1 MKIPNI
7 EAMRM
12 ASCWFAIGAILLI
25 VLSPR
30 PVVAHSPSSMTLGY
44 NWDTQIL
51 SVTISHTVTD
61 PNSHYIQN
69 ITVYKNDVIVDSR
82 LYTSQESTTS
92 ASDTFNIAAVDGDI
106 LRVWAECSQ
115 VGTIEDTITVT
126 EPSTTTPT
134 TTDGTTTPP
143 PSGYELATI
152 MIAAVII
159 ILGVFLVIFLLRR
172 R

>member
-1 MKIPNI
+1 MKIRSGK
-7 EAMRM
+7 ALKM
-12 ASCWFAIGAILLI
+12 ASCCFAIGAILLI

-30 PVVAHSPSSMTLGY
+30 PVVAHTPQSMTLGY
-44 NWDTQIL
+44 NWDTQTL

-69 ITVYKNDVIVDSR
+69 MTIYKNDVKVDSR

-92 ASDTFNIAAVDGDI
+92 ASDNFNIAAVDGDVI
-106 LRVWAECSQ
+106 RVWAECSQ
-115 VGTIEDTITVT
+115 VGTIEDTVTVI

-143 PSGYELATI
+143 PLGFETTTI
-152 MIAAVII
+152 ILAAVIV
-159 ILGVFLVIFLLRR
+159 LGVILLAISVLRR